1 MQYYEIKCNTGIPFN
16 TCFRSRNHSNIWEK
30 GTLGVLGSG
39 QGETKFPFQ
48 YNSLGW
54 SVPAGPKAW
63 KGSMDPFGRLGQP
76 ACLPDKTGSSLS
88 SYSVCQLFVGS
99 CWGKSGKNV
108 VFMTGQVKRGGGW
121 WGVTPSHKLWSLC
134 PPPAPPL
141 PADHCDNVIIAK
153 IIDDRNDNNNPMWPL
168 VSTCNFII
176 VAKMIKNVTTTCSL
190 LFDQPPC
197 NLAVQWSAEKCKCND
212 VSMQINVLQYNVM
225 RRNWIKLVRP
235 IRDTIWTLSQL

>member
-16 TCFRSRNHSNIWEK
+16 TCFRSWNPSNIWVK

-39 QGETKFPFQ
+39 QGETKFPFR

-134 PPPAPPL
+134 PP
-141 PADHCDNVIIAK
+141 
-153 IIDDRNDNNNPMWPL
+153 
-168 VSTCNFII
+168 STCPPSPPTIAI
-176 VAKMIKNVTTTCSL
+176 TSSLPKLLTTEMTTTTPCDHWCPLAISSL
-190 LFDQPPC
+190 LPK
-197 NLAVQWSAEKCKCND
+197 W
-212 VSMQINVLQYNVM
+212 
-225 RRNWIKLVRP
+225 
-235 IRDTIWTLSQL
+235 